1 MATKTFKIG
10 EYAKGGI
17 IKVSTTKD
25 KIIISVIDMFGDE
38 GEIAKQTSIYNEH
51 DVSIHCYTLERRVSD
66 FLGEITTCYYRE
78 KVMKWIKEKTG
89 VKFFWC

>member
-17 IKVSTTKD
+17 IKVETTTD
-25 KIIISVIDMFGDE
+25 RIIIKVIDMFGDE
-38 GEIAKQTSIYNEH
+38 GEIASQTSVYTEH
-51 DVSIHCYTLERRVSD
+51 EVAIHCYTLECRVSA
-66 FLGEITTCYYRE
+66 FLLDITISYYTQ
-78 KVMKWIKEKTG
+78 KIMDWIKGKTG